1 MMRTSALLLI
11 AILAGVSAERK
22 LLQTEC
28 GPLVDGVINPPENAV
43 LYLSVR
49 GEGEI
54 TYKCTEANDPVVLS
68 EKGEFAADPEI
79 SEGWTAE
86 LETKDGVL
94 QLTTTNR
101 NPDPSAKNTLT
112 LGDQPVIRPKVN
124 GAPDARWVVVSNE
137 GSSAAEGGI
146 PGNNYV
152 TRTESEGG
160 APPRTCEAGE
170 TVNVPVEATYNIY
183 SCDRAYLVGDAPASA
198 PTADVPEPSTERPAA
213 APVTADV
220 PEPSTE
226 RPAAAPVTVDVPEPA
241 TERPAAAPV
250 VVVPAP
256 EPTVAPVPV
265 PSPTAVP
272 PSPSPVPVPVAPAPA
287 PASAATS
294 LSVAIAS
301 IASLVAALFA

>member
-1 MMRTSALLLI
+1 MMRSSALLLI

-54 TYKCTEANDPVVLS
+54 TYKCTEANKPVVLS

-86 LETKDGVL
+86 AETKDGVL
-94 QLTTTNR
+94 QLTTTNS

-112 LGDQPVIRPKVN
+112 LGDQPVVRPRVN

-137 GSSAAEGGI
+137 GSSAAQGGI

-170 TVNVPVEATYNIY
+170 TVDVPLESTFNIY

-198 PTADVPEPSTERPAA
+198 PTADEPAA

-226 RPAAAPVTVDVPEPA
+226 RPAAAPVTVDVPEPS
-241 TERPAAAPV
+241 TERPAPSPV

-265 PSPTAVP
+265 PSPAAVP
-272 PSPSPVPVPVAPAPA
+272 PSPSPVPVPVPVAPAPA
-287 PASAATS
+287 PASAASS